1 MGGWTSTLF
10 CMGLS
15 TVTGW
20 LCAALPVSQHARP
33 QPVRH
38 QPTVLQRHSAA
49 APHMCSDN
57 SLSAEIEAWDRDTA
71 SQPKIM
77 FGSPLDT
84 LRQHKADGAYVLIF
98 NRGQELSQ
106 HQPEPLVPAPD
117 PAPALILG
125 RPSSP

>member
-1 MGGWTSTLF
+1 MGGWTSTLL

-38 QPTVLQRHSAA
+38 QPTVLQRHRAA
-49 APHMCSDN
+49 ALQMCSDN

-106 HQPEPLVPAPD
+106 HQPEPFVPAPS

>member
-1 MGGWTSTLF
+1 
-10 CMGLS
+10 
-15 TVTGW
+15 
-20 LCAALPVSQHARP
+20 
-33 QPVRH
+33 
-38 QPTVLQRHSAA
+38 
-49 APHMCSDN
+49 MCSDN

-98 NRGQELSQ
+98 NRGQEPSQ
-106 HQPEPLVPAPD
+106 HQPEPFVPAPS

>member
-1 MGGWTSTLF
+1 MGGCTSTLLW
-10 CMGLS
+10 MGLS

-57 SLSAEIEAWDRDTA
+57 SLSAKIEAWDRNAA